1 MKLGTRKVNPLWG
14 IVLLGLVC
22 SLIYAARHVLVV
34 DAGQLLDRGY
44 LFTQGELVP
53 FGPRSSKTNFILG
66 PIISVFSGVFVA
78 LGGSSGLLVGIALT
92 HLAGLWLLT
101 RTQFLKVSSAFS
113 LCFLFLFWC
122 SPWRASEVFIWNA
135 AFLMPLACL
144 WLYGLDRCYRQDN
157 FLGTLLMGVAVAL
170 TIQIHNS
177 HLFLVI
183 LTLLL
188 WWRKQIKV
196 DLRAAA
202 LSVVILL
209 VMLVPTFVVL
219 QRNPEILSMNQGKV
233 SLFGNLLKG
242 GEAIKGLL
250 YWFRYPSLYFGAT
263 TFQLPKI
270 VWATASL
277 GEQAWFVVKWIFAVP
292 SLIGVLYANY
302 RFFRF
307 TAYQRLRTLCLCAAV
322 ALVAVS
328 ALSPVPFNFWHLY
341 LVYPFALIPVAL
353 ELSQTSKRSMI
364 VAGLAVYFLAY
375 SWFSTIHSHKHRAD
389 ADMARDYQARVENP
403 EPLKSYFAPFSLK
416 LW

>member
-1 MKLGTRKVNPLWG
+1 MKLGTSKVNPLWA
-14 IVLLGLVC
+14 IVLLGVVC
-22 SLIYAARHVLVV
+22 SLIYASRHMLVV

-66 PIISVFSGVFVA
+66 PVISVFSGAFVA
-78 LGGSSGLLVGIALT
+78 LGGSWGLLFGIGLT

-101 RTQFLKVSSAFS
+101 KTRFLRFDATFY

-135 AFLMPLACL
+135 AFLMPLSCL
-144 WLYGLDRCYRQDN
+144 WLYGLDRCYRRDD
-157 FLGTLLMGVAVAL
+157 FVGTLLMGIAVAL

-188 WWRKQIKV
+188 WWRKQIRV

-202 LSVVILL
+202 LAVVLL
-209 VMLVPTFVVL
+209 AVMLVPTFVVL

-250 YWFRYPSLYFGAT
+250 YWVRYPSLYFGAT

-270 VWATASL
+270 VWATATL
-277 GEQAWFVVKWIFAVP
+277 WEQVWVVVKWLFAVP
-292 SLIGVLYANY
+292 SLVAVIYANW
-302 RFFRF
+302 RFFRSP
-307 TAYQRLRTLCLCAAV
+307 ARPELRTLCLCAMAS
-322 ALVAVS
+322 LVAVS

-353 ELSQTSKRSMI
+353 LLAQAPRRTHV
-364 VAGLAVYFLAY
+364 VAVLAAYFLVY
-375 SWFSTIHSHKHRAD
+375 SWGSTIHSHKHRAD
-389 ADMARDYQARVENP
+389 ADMARDFAARVENP
-403 EPLKSYFAPFSLK
+403 ESLRAYFAPFALK